1 MTRSQRIKKI
11 VNLTENKERAAARD
25 FAAAQKVL
33 SDYKDKL
40 KQLEDYRLEYTSFM
54 KPGAERQSVSMMRER
69 QAFILQLDEG
79 IRMIKNQ
86 IQIQETM
93 NNQERERWLKE
104 KQQLD
109 TMENIFQRYHKTE
122 QQIVALREQNQLDE
136 LSQRQTA
143 KF

>member
-136 LSQRQTA
+136 LSRRQTA